1 MERPLFEVVN
11 TSTNHYVLS
20 LQLSWSDLG
29 MQFFGAQVEYTYT
42 ELKN

>member
-1 MERPLFEVVN
+1 V
-11 TSTNHYVLS
+11 SVLS
-20 LQLSWSDLG
+20 LQLFWSDLG